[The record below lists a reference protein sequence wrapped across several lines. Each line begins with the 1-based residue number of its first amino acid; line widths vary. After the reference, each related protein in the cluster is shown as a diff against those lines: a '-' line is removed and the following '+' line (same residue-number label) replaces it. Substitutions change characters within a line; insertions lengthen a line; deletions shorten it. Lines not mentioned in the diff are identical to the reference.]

1 MLRIA
6 ITDDHALFRSTLTF
20 LINDFK
26 DMQVAL
32 DACNGEDLLEKL
44 KTTPV
49 DILLLDL
56 QMPVMDGFETCQK
69 VKELYPQIKVIILTQ
84 INDSN
89 TIKAVIKMNAQ
100 GYFTKNTPSDELEEA
115 IWKLEDNGFYFEK
128 GLASVIKEIQESLE
142 LDFDTESE
150 VIQFTEREL
159 EIIRLIADRVRARD
173 IAKKLNI
180 SPKTVNAHKQ
190 NIQQKYNF
198 PDMIAAVLYCVQQE
212 IIKLNEINLKNR

>member
-159 EIIRLIADRVRARD
+159 EIIRLIADGVRARD

>member
-26 DMQVAL
+26 DMQVVL
-32 DACNGEDLLEKL
+32 DACNGKDLLEKL

-69 VKELYPQIKVIILTQ
+69 VKELYPQIKIIILTQ

-89 TIKAVIKMNAQ
+89 TIKAVIKMKAQ
-100 GYFTKNTPSDELEEA
+100 GYFTKNTSSDELEEA
-115 IWKLEDNGFYFEK
+115 IWKLEDNGFYFEE
-128 GLASVIKEIQESLE
+128 GLAPVIKEIQESLE

-159 EIIRLIADRVRARD
+159 EIIRLIADGVRARD

>member
-26 DMQVAL
+26 DMQVVL
-32 DACNGEDLLEKL
+32 DACNGKDLLEKL

-69 VKELYPQIKVIILTQ
+69 VKELYPQIKIIILTQ

-89 TIKAVIKMNAQ
+89 TIKAVIKMKAQ

-128 GLASVIKEIQESLE
+128 GLAPVIKEIQESLE

-159 EIIRLIADRVRARD
+159 EIIRLIADGVRARD

-180 SPKTVNAHKQ
+180 SPKTVNAHKH
-190 NIQQKYNF
+190 NIQHKYNF
-198 PDMIAAVLYCVQQE
+198 PDMIAVVLYCVQQE
-212 IIKLNEINLKNR
+212 IIKLDEINLKNR